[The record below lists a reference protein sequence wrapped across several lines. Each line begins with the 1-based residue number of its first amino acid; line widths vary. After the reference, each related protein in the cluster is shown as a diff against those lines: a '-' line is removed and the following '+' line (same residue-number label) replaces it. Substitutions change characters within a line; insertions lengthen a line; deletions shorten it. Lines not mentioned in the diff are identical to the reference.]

1 MKSGMCDN
9 GRQAGQTDK
18 VSRLRRRDLAEK
30 YAEHCLR

>member
-18 VSRLRRRDLAEK
+18 VSPWRRRDLAEK
-30 YAEHCLR
+30 YPEHCLR

>member
-18 VSRLRRRDLAEK
+18 FSPCDAGTWLRNTLSIA
-30 YAEHCLR
+30 